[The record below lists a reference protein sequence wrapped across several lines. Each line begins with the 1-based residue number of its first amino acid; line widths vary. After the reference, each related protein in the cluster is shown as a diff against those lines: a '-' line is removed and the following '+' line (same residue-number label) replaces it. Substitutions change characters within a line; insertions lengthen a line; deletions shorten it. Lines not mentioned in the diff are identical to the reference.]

1 MDKEQ
6 GSKRGYLN
14 NDFMFF
20 HLRDKKNIQIEHHYH
35 EFNKIIILI
44 TGSVIYNIEGIS
56 YRLKPWDVLFVP
68 SNQVHKPI
76 IEAEQDYER
85 IVIWINNTFLEEH
98 GDAENNLLTCFKIA
112 RANKHLV
119 RPGVNSLESIQ
130 AILSRIEQEM
140 KNKQFGSE
148 ILGNALFLQFI
159 VYVNRLQLK
168 PDKHVESIEMEFD
181 QQIQQII
188 NFINSNLSMDLS
200 IAELSSRFYMNKYY
214 LMHKF
219 KANTGY
225 SIHSYISN
233 KRVQKCAEAIK
244 AGVSPSDAAAKYGF
258 NDYSNFV
265 RTFSKAFGV
274 SPRNYY
280 KASVVSKDKTFQMEG

>member
-44 TGSVIYNIEGIS
+44 TGSVIYNIEGVS

-76 IEAEQDYER
+76 IEVGQDYER
-85 IVIWINNTFLEEH
+85 IAIWINNTFLEEH
-98 GDAENNLLTCFKIA
+98 GDAENNLLTCFRIA
-112 RANKHLV
+112 RENKHLV
-119 RPGVNSLESIQ
+119 RPGASSLESLQ

-148 ILGNALFLQFI
+148 MLANALFIQFI

-168 PDKHVESIEMEFD
+168 PDQQAESIEIEFD
-181 QQIQQII
+181 RHIQQII
-188 NFINSNLSMDLS
+188 NYINSNLSMDLS
-200 IAELSSRFYMNKYY
+200 ISELSSRFYVNKYY

-225 SIHSYISN
+225 SIHNYINN
-233 KRVQKCAEAIK
+233 KRVQKCAEAII
-244 AGVSPSDAAAKYGF
+244 AGVSPSEAAGRYGF

-265 RTFSKAFGV
+265 RTFSKVFGV

-280 KASVVSKDKTFQMEG
+280 KASVAPKDKTFQMEG

>member
-1 MDKEQ
+1 MVKQQ
-6 GSKRGYLN
+6 GNKRGYLN

-20 HLRDKKNIQIEHHYH
+20 HLKDKKSIQIEHHYH

-76 IEAEQDYER
+76 IETDQDYER
-85 IVIWINNTFLEEH
+85 IVIWINNAFLEEH
-98 GDAENNLLTCFKIA
+98 GDTDNNLLTCFSAA
-112 RANKHLV
+112 RENKHLV
-119 RPGVNSLESIQ
+119 RPGANSLESVQ

-148 ILGNALFLQFI
+148 ILSNALFIQFI
-159 VYVNRLQLK
+159 VYINRLQLK
-168 PDKHVESIEMEFD
+168 PDKHVESIEIEFD
-181 QQIQQII
+181 RQIQQII
-188 NFINSNLSMDLS
+188 NYINSNLSMDLS

-219 KANTGY
+219 KDNTGY

-233 KRVQKCAEAIK
+233 KRVQKCAEEIIS
-244 AGVSPSDAAAKYGF
+244 GTSPSEVAGRYGF

-265 RTFSKAFGV
+265 RAFTKVFGV

-280 KASVVSKDKTFQMEG
+280 KASVSAGDKAFQMEG